1 MNGSHVAYALP
12 YRALALSGAA
22 TEDRLFRFT
31 GSLAARAAETTSG
44 PVHDGNR
51 PKDCKTYSR
60 EVIRRPVWRP
70 DARLIPRCPCSET
83 LRPTHAVHRG
93 EPIQRVPVA
102 CREFSRSPFSPL
114 HASPSTPTAQ
124 RPFKLPEAQDRAPGA
139 SRGILQGGG
148 RPLVGELPAFSP
160 GDPSRSGGSEARR
173 LRFPPARTCRR
184 TGHRARPKGAPSRGC
199 RPLEGARH
207 EPDGIARRTPRG

>member
-1 MNGSHVAYALP
+1 MNGSHFAYALP

-114 HASPSTPTAQ
+114 HASPSTPTAPAAIQ
-124 RPFKLPEAQDRAPGA
+124 AARGAGSGSWRVAGHSAGRRAT
-139 SRGILQGGG
+139 
-148 RPLVGELPAFSP
+148 
-160 GDPSRSGGSEARR
+160 ARR
-173 LRFPPARTCRR
+173 RTA
-184 TGHRARPKGAPSRGC
+184 GFF
-199 RPLEGARH
+199 
-207 EPDGIARRTPRG
+207 ARRSLSFGGFRSTTTSDSASTHV